1 MDMREHK
8 KGFTVLTLFVLSYLL
23 MTFLVGTVL
32 AQDDTSDTSTD
43 EVTAEVVVVEE
54 VALEEVEEVVE
65 INNLDTVWVL
75 VAAFLVFFMQAG
87 FALLEAGFAQAKTV
101 VNIFMKN
108 MFDLAV
114 GAVAYWAIGFG
125 IMFGAGNAFFGTEWF
140 FLSDLPEIYPG
151 LTIPSYVFFFF
162 QFAFAATAATI
173 AGGAMAGRTDF
184 RGYLIYSLLVT
195 VIIYPL
201 IGHWT
206 WGGGWLAEMGF
217 TDFAGST
224 IVHSTGAWIGLTGAV
239 VLGPRL
245 NRFGKDSVPMPGHSM
260 SLATLGTLILWLGW
274 FGFNPGSVV
283 AADGAALGL
292 ITVTT
297 NMGAIGG
304 MLSAMF
310 LGWYLIGKPQL
321 PWALNGALG
330 GLVSITASTD
340 IITPGEALFIGAVG
354 GVLMFF
360 TINLFEKL
368 GIDDMVGAFA
378 VHGAGGIWGTLA
390 VGIFGADIG
399 LLHGGGIDQLITQII
414 GIISVGSFA
423 VISSGVLFSALK
435 SVGLL
440 RAEKEGEI
448 IGLDIYEHGMVAY
461 PEFGNSPSEP
471 LPFN

>member
-1 MDMREHK
+1 MRGHK
-8 KGFTVLTLFVLSYLL
+8 KGFTVFCLFVLSYLL
-23 MTFLVGTVL
+23 MTFLVGMAL
-32 AQDDTSDTSTD
+32 AQDDASDTSADTA
-43 EVTAEVVVVEE
+43 TAEVVS
-54 VALEEVEEVVE
+54 VAPTLEDAPE

-75 VAAFLVFFMQAG
+75 MAAFLVFFMQAG

-101 VNIFMKN
+101 INIFMKN
-108 MFDLAV
+108 LFDLAL
-114 GAVAYWAIGFG
+114 GAVAYWAVGFG
-125 IMFGAGNAFFGTEWF
+125 VMFGAGNAFFGTEWL
-140 FLSDLPEIYPG
+140 FLQGMPDVYPG

-195 VIIYPL
+195 IIIYPL

-206 WGGGWLAEMGF
+206 WGGGWLAELGF

-224 IVHSTGAWIGLTGAV
+224 IVHSTGAWIGLTGV
-239 VLGPRL
+239 LILGPRL
-245 NRFGKDSVPMPGHSM
+245 NRFGQDSIPMPGHSM

-283 AADGAALGL
+283 AADGALIGL

-310 LGWYLIGKPQL
+310 LGWYLVGKPQL
-321 PWALNGALG
+321 PWALNGALA
-330 GLVSITASTD
+330 GLVSVTASTD
-340 IITPGEALFIGAVG
+340 IITPAEALLIGGVG
-354 GVLMFF
+354 GVVMFL

-378 VHGAGGIWGTLA
+378 VHGGGGIWGTLA
-390 VGIFGADIG
+390 VGIFGAEIG
-399 LLHGGGIDQLITQII
+399 LLHGGGFDQLLIQIV
-414 GIISVGSFA
+414 GVISVGAFV
-423 VISSGVLFSALK
+423 VIASGVLFTIIQAM
-435 SVGLL
+435 GLL
-440 RAEKEGEI
+440 RAEKHGEI
-448 IGLDIYEHGMVAY
+448 LGLDIYEHGMVAY